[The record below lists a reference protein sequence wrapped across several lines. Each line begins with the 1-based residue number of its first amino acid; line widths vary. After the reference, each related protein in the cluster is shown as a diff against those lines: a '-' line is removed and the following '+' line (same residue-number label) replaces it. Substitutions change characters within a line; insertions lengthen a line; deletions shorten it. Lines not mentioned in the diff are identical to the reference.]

1 MFGKTGRGAARD
13 EARNDKLEEE
23 GRGGKRGRGERGG
36 YLPPTGG
43 YPSPAGG
50 MWDTPCDKKKKMSG
64 SQGLSARAG
73 GRRGKG
79 RGRQGRGEGS
89 EGRNTQKQHTR

>member
-1 MFGKTGRGAARD
+1 MFGKTSRGAARD

-23 GRGGKRGRGERGG
+23 GKGGKRGRGG

-50 MWDTPCDKKKKMSG
+50 I
-64 SQGLSARAG
+64 G
-73 GRRGKG
+73 G
-79 RGRQGRGEGS
+79 QS
-89 EGRNTQKQHTR
+89 L